1 MNMSGF
7 GNHNPVYVF
16 NRFRIQRG
24 ILFGVLIVLALLAFE
39 VFNYSTTDYA
49 LSDLLGDLQFL
60 GIKWATILAIAFCG
74 IDFAGIARLFT
85 PEEGVQ
91 EPNEVWYLFGAWMLA
106 ATMNA
111 MLTWWGVSLAI
122 INNPTLGNVVVGRD
136 TLLQVVPVFV
146 AIMVWLIRVLI
157 IGTFSVAG
165 DRLFTQANVRVVS
178 RPVMSA
184 KRPQPLGSKARTLGG
199 QQRPSALSQGRVSR
213 PMDTSFRAMRREV
226 EIEES
231 DEEETEAGEAGYSR
245 AAPTYHP
252 LTAKSRSTGS
262 ASQIRR

>member
-7 GNHNPVYVF
+7 GSRNPVYMF

-24 ILFGVLIVLALLAFE
+24 ILFGVLIVAALLAFE

-49 LSDLLGDLQFL
+49 LSDLLGDLRFA
-60 GIKWATILAIAFCG
+60 GMKWATILAIAFCG

-85 PEEGVQ
+85 PEEGPQ
-91 EPNEVWYLFGAWMLA
+91 ESNEVWYLFGAWMLA

-122 INNPTLGNVVVGRD
+122 LNHETLGNAVVARE

-165 DRLFTQANVRVVS
+165 ERLFTQSNVRVVP
-178 RPVMSA
+178 RPNFPA
-184 KRPQPLGSKARTLGG
+184 KRPSALNSSVRTLGS
-199 QQRPSALSQGRVSR
+199 QRPSALAQGRVNRQAASPLR
-213 PMDTSFRAMRREV
+213 SVRREV
-226 EIEES
+226 EYEEEEEES
-231 DEEETEAGEAGYSR
+231 EGSETGFSR
-245 AAPTYHP
+245 SAPTYHP
-252 LTAKSRSTGS
+252 LSAKSHNTST
-262 ASQIRR
+262 AHIRR

>member
-7 GNHNPVYVF
+7 GSYNPAHMF

-24 ILFGVLIVLALLAFE
+24 ILFGVLIVAALLAFE
-39 VFNYSTTDYA
+39 IFNYSTTEYA
-49 LSDLLGDLQFL
+49 LSDLLGELGFA

-74 IDFAGIARLFT
+74 IDFAGIARLFS
-85 PEEGVQ
+85 PDHGSQ

-122 INNPTLGNVVVGRD
+122 LRHETLGNAVVARE

-165 DRLFTQANVRVVS
+165 ERLFTQSNVRVVP
-178 RPVMSA
+178 RTTLPA
-184 KRPQPLGSKARTLGG
+184 KRPSTFNSNARTLGG
-199 QQRPSALSQGRVSR
+199 QRPSALAAQGRVNR
-213 PMDTSFRAMRREV
+213 PTTSTYRSSQREI
-226 EIEES
+226 EIEE
-231 DEEETEAGEAGYSR
+231 DEEEIEGSETGYSR

-252 LTAKSRSTGS
+252 LSAKSNS
-262 ASQIRR
+262 AHSSHIRR